1 MTYNQLYKTAV
12 DRLKKANIQPCVF
25 DAGQIFE
32 FIFGFD
38 RYKLVLKGEQA
49 PTEQLQQSFLQMVN
63 RRASHEP
70 LQYLLGEWEF
80 YSLPFKVGKGV
91 LIPRA
96 DTEVLVDTALRI
108 IKNKQNPIIVDLCS
122 GSGCIAVAIAKN
134 NTQSKVY
141 AAEKSD
147 KAFEYLAENIRLNAA
162 YNVTAVK
169 ADVLL
174 PNFETEPLDLIVS
187 NPPYIPNFELNSLQQ
202 EVKHEPSMALDGGSD
217 GLIFYRENTR
227 MYKNRLKAD
236 GYIVFEVGYNQAQA
250 VKQILAENGYVNIN
264 TAKDINGIE
273 RVVYGCA
280 KALN

>member
-1 MTYNQLYKTAV
+1 MTYNQLYKYAV
-12 DRLKKANIQPCVF
+12 DTLKKANIQPCVF